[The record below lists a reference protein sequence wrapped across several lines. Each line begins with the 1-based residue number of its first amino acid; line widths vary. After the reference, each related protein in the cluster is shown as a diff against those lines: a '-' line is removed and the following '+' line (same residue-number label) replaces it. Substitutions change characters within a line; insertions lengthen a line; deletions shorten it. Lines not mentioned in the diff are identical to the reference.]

1 MRSLIKGGK
10 DAMLSKLSRVL
21 ANKFG
26 IARYGTLTSLEL
38 DSTHKIL
45 RLSLNLKGENQPI
58 DLEARY
64 RVEKSPESRI
74 LVIESAHC
82 SREWATLAFNDFCP
96 PEARR
101 IPLPPFVHVLL

>member
-1 MRSLIKGGK
+1 MFKGAK
-10 DAMLSKLSRVL
+10 DKALSALSRVL

-26 IARYGTLTSLEL
+26 IAKYGAITSLRL
-38 DSTHKIL
+38 DSANKKIQ
-45 RLSLNLKGENQPI
+45 LSLTLKGENQPI

-64 RVEKSPESRI
+64 RVEKSRAGSI

-101 IPLPPFVHVLL
+101 IPLPPFIDLLL